1 MLRISSLIES
11 SAILPRTMSISL
23 FLKFK
28 SNGNNNRDR
37 QQCRC
42 FERRDDIWID
52 RSGINYSSM
61 KASIAVKAFA
71 FPTMDSAR
79 VLVYFAV
86 WSPSQIHAPRFL
98 WEIGIRK
105 IPNHRETISCSDIKV
120 PLAYLLL
127 DFGNTT
133 ITARIT
139 SSLSFLLI
147 QSNESTFTNLH
158 LRVEIERKILSR

>member
-1 MLRISSLIES
+1 
-11 SAILPRTMSISL
+11 MSISL

-42 FERRDDIWID
+42 SGRRDDIWID
-52 RSGINYSSM
+52 RSDINYSSM

-71 FPTMDSAR
+71 FPTTDSAR

-86 WSPSQIHAPRFL
+86 RSPSQIHAPRFL

-105 IPNHRETISCSDIKV
+105 IPNHRETTSCSDIKV
-120 PLAYLLL
+120 PLAYPLL
-127 DFGNTT
+127 DFGYT

-139 SSLSFLLI
+139 SSLSFPLTLKQRKYI
-147 QSNESTFTNLH
+147 YKFTFYQCKTK
-158 LRVEIERKILSR
+158 EKICP